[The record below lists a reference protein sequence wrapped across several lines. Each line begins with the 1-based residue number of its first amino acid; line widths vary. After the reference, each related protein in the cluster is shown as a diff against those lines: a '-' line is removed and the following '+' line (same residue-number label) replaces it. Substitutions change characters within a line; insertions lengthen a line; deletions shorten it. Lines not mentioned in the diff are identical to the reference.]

1 MTKATPLPEEPARL
15 ALLARINRPLVLV
28 GMMGVGKS
36 SVGRKLAHHL
46 GLSFADA
53 DDAIEEAA
61 HMPVADI
68 FTQFGEAHFRDG
80 ERRVIARLLETPG
93 QVIATGG
100 GAFVQPD
107 TRRMILE
114 RGIAIWLEAD
124 VDTLVERVARNDK
137 RPLLRGGNTREIV
150 RRMHAERAPAYALAP
165 IHVKSDR
172 GPHGEAINRI
182 LEELDQWL

>member
-61 HMPVADI
+61 HMPIADI

-80 ERRVIARLLETPG
+80 ERRVIARLLERPD

-124 VDTLVERVARNDK
+124 VDTLAERVARNDK
-137 RPLLRGGNTREIV
+137 RPLLRGGDPREIIA
-150 RRMHAERAPAYALAP
+150 RLLAERTPAYAEAP
-165 IHVKSDR
+165 IRVTSGR
-172 GPHGEAINRI
+172 GPHSDTIADI
-182 LEELDQWL
+182 LEALDKWL

>member
-15 ALLARINRPLVLV
+15 ALLARIDRPLVLV

-61 HMPVADI
+61 HMPIADI

-80 ERRVIARLLETPG
+80 ERRVIARLLERPD

-137 RPLLRGGNTREIV
+137 RPLLRGGDPREIIA
-150 RRMHAERAPAYALAP
+150 RLLADRTPAYAEAP
-165 IHVKSDR
+165 IRVTSGR
-172 GPHGEAINRI
+172 GPHSDTIADI
-182 LEELDQWL
+182 LEALDKWL

>member
-61 HMPVADI
+61 QMPVADI

-80 ERRVIARLLETPG
+80 ERRVIARLLERPD

-107 TRRMILE
+107 TRQMILE

-137 RPLLRGGNTREIV
+137 RPLLRGGDPREIIA
-150 RRMHAERAPAYALAP
+150 RLLADRTPAYAEAP
-165 IHVKSDR
+165 IRVTSGR
-172 GPHGEAINRI
+172 GPHSDTIADI
-182 LEELDQWL
+182 LEALDKWL

>member
-15 ALLARINRPLVLV
+15 ALLARIDRPLVLV

-36 SVGRKLAHHL
+36 SVGRKLAHYL
-46 GLSFADA
+46 GLAFADA

-80 ERRVIARLLETPG
+80 ERRVIARLLERPD

-100 GAFVQPD
+100 GAFVQPAD
-107 TRRMILE
+107 DSRTRH
-114 RGIAIWLEAD
+114 
-124 VDTLVERVARNDK
+124 RN
-137 RPLLRGGNTREIV
+137 
-150 RRMHAERAPAYALAP
+150 LA
-165 IHVKSDR
+165 
-172 GPHGEAINRI
+172 
-182 LEELDQWL
+182 